1 MAKIRPSQDAL
12 ADLASGGPVM
22 GVSHVP
28 SIELGFLPGYS
39 AIVEPEHG
47 TTKMYRRGCRC
58 ELCRAANA
66 AEYRALME
74 RYRAEG
80 GRGEH
85 GTVYRYKTGCRCD
98 ECRAANT
105 ENHRKLME
113 RYRAEGGRG
122 EHGTV
127 FRYATGCRCR
137 ACTTANSRASRNSQ
151 KRKESGQSSTQS
163 STGSPAQYRP
173 AEGNS

>member
-98 ECRAANT
+98 ECP
-105 ENHRKLME
+105 
-113 RYRAEGGRG
+113 
-122 EHGTV
+122 
-127 FRYATGCRCR
+127 GCRCR